1 MKIAA
6 IAVAAIA
13 TGTFYGGV
21 RLLIATHRF
30 ATGEHY
36 EPGSFSSF
44 AYSIA
49 GNEPDGYA
57 IYAPSVLVLGLGLFF
72 GKFAYNLWTAG
83 HRTSKHR
90 QSSRDGSAR

>member
-6 IAVAAIA
+6 IIVTAVA
-13 TGTFYGGV
+13 TSTLYGGV

-30 ATGEHY
+30 TTSEQY
-36 EPGSFSSF
+36 SPGSFSSF

-49 GNEPDGYA
+49 GTEPDGYA
-57 IYAPSVLVLGLGLFF
+57 IYAPSLLVLAIGFLF

-83 HRTSKHR
+83 R
-90 QSSRDGSAR
+90 